1 MQVKQISPQQAPI
14 ELLLIA
20 DPNLEKIQ
28 KYLARSICWVVE
40 ENQQIL
46 GVAVALPIAEHIY
59 ELMNI
64 AIAENQQQ
72 KGIGGLLLKVV
83 IADIKKLGA
92 SSLELGTGTFGH
104 QLSFYQ
110 RHGFR
115 VDRIE
120 KNFFLDNYPEPIWE
134 SGIQHQDMLRLVLHF
149 NP

>member
-1 MQVKQISPQQAPI
+1 MQVKQVLPEQAPI

-20 DPNLEKIQ
+20 DPNLEKVQ
-28 KYLARSICWVVE
+28 GYLAKSLCWVVE
-40 ENQQIL
+40 ENQQCL
-46 GVAVALPIAEHIY
+46 GVAAALPIAEHTY

-72 KGIGGLLLKVV
+72 KGIGALLLKAV
-83 IADIKKLGA
+83 IADIKALGA
-92 SSLELGTGTFGH
+92 TELELGTGTFGH

-134 SGIQHQDMLRLVLHF
+134 NGIQHQDMLRLVLRF
-149 NP
+149 N